1 MVAAAGGRR
10 AARTRVTMIGGLAV
24 ALAAAW
30 VAAAAAAPAAA
41 RAARPPV
48 GGLPSQI
55 GLPDGFFPKG
65 IVAGRYP
72 TFYVAS
78 LVTGRVY
85 QGDFSH
91 PSRGRMLAHLPYAK
105 GLSYDAA
112 AHVLYV
118 AGIDGG
124 GVRHRPGRP
133 PALIGG
139 GAPAAALPPNRRP
152 LVDQ

>member
-1 MVAAAGGRR
+1 MVAAAVGRR
-10 AARTRVTMIGGLAV
+10 AARTRVMMIGRLAV

-41 RAARPPV
+41 RAARPPA

-65 IVAGRYP
+65 IVAGCYP

-91 PSRGRMLAHLPYAK
+91 PSRGRMLAH
-105 GLSYDAA
+105 
-112 AHVLYV
+112 
-118 AGIDGG
+118 
-124 GVRHRPGRP
+124 RHRPGRP
-133 PALIGG
+133 PALVGG
-139 GAPAAALPPNRRP
+139 GAPAAALPPNRLP